1 MEVGD
6 KVTVTGKMVRD
17 VAVDGKVSFKTV
29 DLPQPV
35 PCIYL
40 GTKSR
45 AVGRKVYGGGSDEP
59 SELKRTGFVRLH
71 YVQPLAGGRYR
82 LPLWVQMWQIA
93 SAGE

>member
-45 AVGRKVYGGGSDEP
+45 SVGRVIDYGEDQP
-59 SELKRTGFVRLH
+59 ELRRDGFVRLH

-82 LPLWVQMWQIA
+82 LPLWVQEWQIV
-93 SAGE
+93 SAAT

>member
-17 VAVDGKVSFKTV
+17 VAADGKVCFKPV
-29 DLPQPV
+29 DLAQPV

-45 AVGRKVYGGGSDEP
+45 SVGRVVHYNDGDP
-59 SELKRTGFVRLH
+59 NELRRDGFVRLH

-82 LPLWVQMWQIA
+82 LPLWVQEWQIV
-93 SAGE
+93 SAAT